1 MSNEEFSNEFDIL
14 INSFKLDNDGISL
27 SFDEY
32 EKSVFLTKAQDEIV
46 EGLYT
51 GKLLGESFESSEQV
65 RRYLAPLVITA
76 SLPCIKELN
85 GVPIKGLSDK
95 SVFAVLPN
103 YPNQVWFITYES
115 VILNSDC
122 TCIDGREVQVIP
134 VTQDEYH
141 RVKRNPF
148 RKPNSRKVLR
158 LDIND
163 SMVELISEEDIGSYL
178 IRYISRPEPIIL
190 TTLPDILSISN
201 ETGEKECRLNPGTH
215 RMILEVAVNMAI
227 RSRIPGVNK

>member
-1 MSNEEFSNEFDIL
+1 MSNEEFSNEFDTL
-14 INSFKLDNDGISL
+14 INSFKPDNDGISL

-51 GKLLGESFESSEQV
+51 GKLLGESFESSEQI
-65 RRYLAPLVITA
+65 RRYLAPLVRTV

-85 GVPIKGLSDK
+85 GVPIEGLSDK
-95 SVFAVLPN
+95 SVFAILPD
-103 YPNQVWFITYES
+103 YPNEVWFITYES

-122 TCIDGREVQVIP
+122 PCINGKEVQVIP

-163 SMVELISEEDIGSYL
+163 SRVELISEEDIRSYL

-201 ETGEKECRLNPGTH
+201 ETVEIECKLNSGIH